1 MVAAPNIQR
10 QAATP
15 KGILRRTEEAAF
27 EDVPDPRDTQRITYP
42 LDGVL
47 QLGVVGLAT
56 GARSTRAV
64 ETRSQ
69 QLVEQAEQTIDLGGP
84 ISDNA
89 FGLILRRL
97 EPYQLRQALHRTI
110 KAEWVDRENLRPS
123 RLSTSTV
130 AIDGKCLTT
139 LEAWQ
144 LRQLVSSRTDLEGDE
159 LTVEQLKRVYST
171 RFPEI
176 QLRADDDAGLIGVAM
191 VHRATLVSSEAAVV
205 IDQRSIPGSTSE
217 HGEITRTLE
226 ALFETY
232 GRTKMLQR
240 ITVDA
245 GNMYRKTA
253 RTIIERGSDYFGALK
268 ERAQGELYDRAVD
281 WLGDRTVE
289 EADAIHTETSHGK
302 TLTYRVWQM
311 KIAEGTC
318 GWEGTRQ
325 LVRIQRVAVDNNT
338 GETKVGERYFVSSE
352 SPDQLGAME
361 AYQVARAHWRCEN
374 EGHWTADA
382 IWDEDARRTP
392 WTRDPTGIV
401 NVGILRVIAI
411 NILALLRSMSW
422 IEKDGTM
429 ETPPWKQVIEH
440 AMHALLTPILNTGE
454 FDEFD

>member
-1 MVAAPNIQR
+1 MVAQRNIQR
-10 QAATP
+10 KAATP
-15 KGILRRTEEAAF
+15 KGILRRTLDAEFRE
-27 EDVPDPRDTQRITYP
+27 VPDPRDERYITHP
-42 LDGVL
+42 LSGVL
-47 QLGVVGLAT
+47 QLGVLGLAT
-56 GARSTRAV
+56 GTRSTEAI
-64 ETRSQ
+64 ETRST
-69 QLVEQAEQTIDLGGP
+69 QLAAPVEQAIDLDGR

-89 FGLILRRL
+89 FGLILRQL
-97 EPYQLRQALHRTI
+97 EPYQLRQALHRAV

-123 RLSTSTV
+123 ELSKSTV

-139 LEAWQ
+139 LEAWE
-144 LRQLVSSRTDLEGDE
+144 LRQLVSSRTELEGSE

-176 QLRADDDAGLIGVAM
+176 QLREDDDAGLIGVAM

-205 IDQRSIPGSTSE
+205 IDQRSIPGTTSE
-217 HGEITRTLE
+217 HGEITNTLE
-226 ALFETY
+226 ALFNTY

-253 RTIIERGSDYFGALK
+253 RTVCDRGADYFGALK
-268 ERAQGELYDRAVD
+268 EHAQGDLYDCAVEG
-281 WLGDRTVE
+281 LGDRPDE
-289 EADAIHTETSHGK
+289 EADATHTETSHGK

-311 KIAEGTC
+311 PIAEGTC

-325 LVRIQRVAVDNNT
+325 LIRIQRVAVDNET
-338 GETKVGERYFVSSE
+338 GERNVGERYFVSSE
-352 SPDQLGAME
+352 SPEQLGAME
-361 AYQVARAHWRCEN
+361 AYHVARNHWRCEN

-411 NILALLRSMSW
+411 NILAILRSMSR
-422 IEKDGTM
+422 IEKGDQM
-429 ETPPWKQVIEH
+429 ETPTWKQVIEH
-440 AMHALLTPILNTGE
+440 AIQALLRPVLETGE